1 MIKCICIDDK
11 NRPSKVPESKWVKK
25 GQEYTVIFTLIVLPQ
40 KTLAVQ
46 LDEIDLDES
55 CMPYSFFLANR
66 FSFRQEDMGKLID
79 FIEECTEVNMS
90 IQELLKQ
97 TNERA
102 TSTSQENQGA

>member
-1 MIKCICIDDK
+1 
-11 NRPSKVPESKWVKK
+11 VPPHKWVKE
-25 GQEYTVIFTLIVLPQ
+25 GQEYTVIFTLVVLPQ

-66 FSFRQEDMGKLID
+66 FSFKKEDMGKLID
-79 FIEECTEVNMS
+79 FIEECTEVNLS

-102 TSTSQENQGA
+102 TSPSKENQGA